1 MHSLPPDLD
10 LNLLRVLVQVHAD
23 GNVSQAAEHLGMS
36 QPAVSSALKRL
47 REKLGDR
54 LFIPTARGMQATP
67 LADQMAPQ
75 IASALASIG
84 ESMACRVSFDA
95 STSRRQFAVA
105 MTDIGE
111 VHFLPSLARELRSRA
126 PGISIATVRNTAVN
140 LRVDMEQGKVD
151 LALGHLPDLTT
162 DFHQR
167 LLFTQRYVCLFRK
180 GHALE
185 TAPDR
190 LQAYAD
196 AEHALV
202 LSVGTGHGRVD
213 DFIDKAGVSR
223 RIRLRV
229 PHFVALADVLES
241 SDLVATVPEV
251 FARRSAQHFQL
262 GYLAHP
268 VDLPPIEIRVFW
280 HAKVHQDPANRWLR
294 ELIVRQFGEGG
305 SGTGDQ
311 SAEGPSTTT
320 SASSASA
327 PRE

>member
-1 MHSLPPDLD
+1 MHSLPENLD

-23 GNVSQAAEHLGMS
+23 RNVSQAAEHLGMS

-47 REKLGDR
+47 RETLGDR

-67 LADQMAPQ
+67 LAEQMAPQ
-75 IASALASIG
+75 IAAALASIG
-84 ESMACRVSFDA
+84 EAMACKVNFDA
-95 STSRRQFAVA
+95 ATSHRRFAVA

-111 VHFLPSLARELRSRA
+111 VHFLPPLMHTIRA
-126 PGISIATVRNTAVN
+126 KAPSVSIATVRQTAVN
-140 LRVDMEQGKVD
+140 LRVEMEQGKVD

-180 GHALE
+180 GHPIENATNPLE
-185 TAPDR
+185 V
-190 LQAYAD
+190 YAN
-196 AEHALV
+196 AEHAQV

-213 DFIDKAGVSR
+213 ELIDRLNLAR

-251 FARRSAQHFQL
+251 FARRSARRFQL
-262 GYLAHP
+262 SYRPHP
-268 VDLPPIEIRVFW
+268 VDLPTIEIRVFW
-280 HAKVHQDPANRWLR
+280 HSKYHQDPANRWLR
-294 ELIVRQFGEGG
+294 DMIVELFGEAGATAPVQPRLP
-305 SGTGDQ
+305 S
-311 SAEGPSTTT
+311 STTT
-320 SASSASA
+320 SASNANA
-327 PRE
+327 PRA